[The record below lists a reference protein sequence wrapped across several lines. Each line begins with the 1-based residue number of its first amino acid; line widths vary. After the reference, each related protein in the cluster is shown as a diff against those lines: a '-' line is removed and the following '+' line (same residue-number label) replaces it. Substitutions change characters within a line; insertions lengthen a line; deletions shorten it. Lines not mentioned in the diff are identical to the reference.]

1 MLSNNI
7 LKKTYFNLLKIWGLH
22 IIIFYPICSFLEENL
37 QRDSLK
43 FEEKIDTESWYI
55 SLVSP
60 FYAWIGG
67 WDGFPF
73 FIFMVFT
80 ISFLLKFVLN
90 ERFFINYVVSLI
102 TSYLIVYLIIIIV
115 NNYNRLPY
123 YFIIPSLII
132 TFIIKMIIFRKY
144 IFKNNL
150 TENKLLIIRV
160 KTN

>member
-22 IIIFYPICSFLEENL
+22 IIIFYPICSFLAENL
-37 QRDSLK
+37 QKGTLNFKESIDFNSLT
-43 FEEKIDTESWYI
+43 IALRYP
-55 SLVSP
+55 VSIV
-60 FYAWIGG
+60 FGAW
-67 WDGFPF
+67 DAFPF
-73 FIFMVFT
+73 FIFMAFT
-80 ISFLLKFVLN
+80 ISFLFKFVLK
-90 ERFFINYVVSLI
+90 EKYFVNYVVSLI

-132 TFIIKMIIFRKY
+132 TFIIQMIIFRKD

-150 TENKLLIIRV
+150 TENKL
-160 KTN
+160 